1 VVPFKVRRRAPL
13 DPGHKRLPAGALGKG
28 GGLDGP
34 RPLEA
39 LEGRFFVRFHPGT
52 ARRKPLEKNPVRVHG
67 EAHGG
72 GEGEVYGRTRLYQVL
87 RASARLPSGYQRTS
101 GLGRRAPPPPGA
113 STLLRLPQGHILP
126 ARAAWPSPAGRA
138 HPATRANYPPKG
150 PGRVLPEK
158 KFGGGKCGKEKWRAG
173 RCWQSS
179 ATIRPRATQGASS
192 CPNDLELPPA
202 ASGASRSDGRAAPA
216 GLEPTHN
223 TPSLEFAA
231 RSDGG
236 CISAIPYRESPPP
249 QGLEGHQ
256 RMGTT

>member
-1 VVPFKVRRRAPL
+1 MSAFLREL
-13 DPGHKRLPAGALGKG
+13 LG
-28 GGLDGP
+28 GGEAWTAP
-34 RPLEA
+34 RLLEA

-179 ATIRPRATQGASS
+179 ATIRHRPPRSPSS
-192 CPNDLELPPA
+192 ADLELPRGP
-202 ASGASRSDGRAAPA
+202 RA
-216 GLEPTHN
+216 GST
-223 TPSLEFAA
+223 AA
-231 RSDGG
+231 RPRAVRATSSYPQQTPRPRGQTGAPPRGPRADPQHP
-236 CISAIPYRESPPP
+236 IPRVRSHKQWGE
-249 QGLEGHQ
+249 
-256 RMGTT
+256 